1 MDFCLY
7 GLCEISIH
15 CLPCTDVDDSIVE
28 TVRNT
33 VGRSFLHDED
43 FPHDLAPWWS
53 IHKP

>member
-1 MDFCLY
+1 
-7 GLCEISIH
+7 
-15 CLPCTDVDDSIVE
+15 
-28 TVRNT
+28 